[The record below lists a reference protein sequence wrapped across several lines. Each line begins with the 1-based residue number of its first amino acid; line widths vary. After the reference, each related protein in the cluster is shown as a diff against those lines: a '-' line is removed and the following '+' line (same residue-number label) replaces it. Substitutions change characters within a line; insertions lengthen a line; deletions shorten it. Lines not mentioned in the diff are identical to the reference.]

1 MSSASFLLILLHG
14 FVVLYKGFGKIV
26 ATVVFGYKIE
36 VIGCGREKNGLNCLF
51 ARVGYWPR
59 GKASDNIGII
69 GGALSQVLF
78 LQVAAEI
85 LDTINY
91 GGISFKAHLLF

>member
-1 MSSASFLLILLHG
+1 M
-14 FVVLYKGFGKIV
+14 

-36 VIGCGREKNGLNCLF
+36 EIGVGWEKNGLNCLF

-59 GKASDNIGII
+59 GEASDNIGII
-69 GGALSQVLF
+69 RGALRQVLF
-78 LQVAAEI
+78 FQVAAEI

-91 GGISFKAHLLF
+91 GGITFKAHPLF

>member
-1 MSSASFLLILLHG
+1 MLG
-14 FVVLYKGFGKIV
+14 KGFGKIV
-26 ATVVFGYKIE
+26 ATVVFGYKVE
-36 VIGCGREKNGLNCLF
+36 VIGFGREKNGLNCLF

-59 GKASDNIGII
+59 GEALDNIGII
-69 GGALSQVLF
+69 GSGLSQVFF

-91 GGISFKAHLLF
+91 GGISFKAHPLF